1 MKLAY
6 EIVEEVAAAFI
17 HHCDDPRAMVDSIR
31 EAGWHHEL
39 TDLAFPH
46 CSGPDEYALNLDH
59 VEGLLT
65 DLAETTADWRERS
78 L

>member
-17 HHCDDPRAMVDSIR
+17 HHC

-65 DLAETTADWRERS
+65 DLASATADWRERS